1 MEKFKIK
8 SEEINKL
15 LKEREIEKINEN
27 KKKKSNQKKRN
38 NKKSFIYLFLSLK
51 YFFQSSL

>member
-1 MEKFKIK
+1 MRNFRNGKYKII

-27 KKKKSNQKKRN
+27 KK
-38 NKKSFIYLFLSLK
+38 
-51 YFFQSSL
+51 